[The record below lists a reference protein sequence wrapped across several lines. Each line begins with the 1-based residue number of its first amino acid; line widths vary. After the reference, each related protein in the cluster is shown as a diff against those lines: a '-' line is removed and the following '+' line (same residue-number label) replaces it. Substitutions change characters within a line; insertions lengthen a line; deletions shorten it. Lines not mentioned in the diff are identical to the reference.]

1 MIDIAVSKTENSEV
15 IHYSK
20 IKLAHGIKQDWRRS
34 PAYVSGA

>member
-20 IKLAHGIKQDWRRS
+20 TEVLN
-34 PAYVSGA
+34 